1 MTGNSSS
8 TKLDNATLSLFES
21 VSTSVIVSVIYMI
34 VTAINLVG
42 NGLSMWLL
50 VFRTW
55 PKSPSIIF
63 MINLTLT
70 DLALGAALPFQIAY
84 QLQGYNWNLGPN
96 MCSVLT
102 LVFYT
107 NMYCSILTM
116 MAIGIDRYLGIVR
129 PMLFRQTRKRKSIA
143 VFSCLLMW
151 GIVLSVLWPLMTTDL
166 TFDIPEL
173 GITTCF
179 DVLKKDMLPSMFAWA
194 AFLFSVFLLFLLPF
208 CVTIFCYVSVI
219 HKLST
224 DSKTAQKERAI
235 RLAATVLLVFILC
248 FAPNNILLLAHTILR
263 IFYKKSLYM
272 AYKLTLCFS
281 CLNSCLDPFIYYFA
295 SKEFRQKLREIMNM
309 HSLSSMDSMKMEPL
323 FSVPSS
329 FEAGAVRRQRATMVL
344 NPVISKLS
352 GKLVV
357 LASASP
363 RRLDI
368 LHNAGLRFEVVPSWF
383 KETLEKGLFKAPHEY
398 AVETARQKALEVA
411 RRMPFK
417 HLKTPDI
424 VIGADTIVSVDGLI
438 LEKPVDKHDAYRMLS
453 SLSGKEHSVVTG
465 VAIVLCH
472 ENENEEVAYQL
483 IDFYEETKVK
493 FADLSEDMLW
503 EYINSGEPMDKAG
516 GYGIQ
521 ALGGMLVEYVHGD
534 FLNVVGFPLNHFC
547 KQLDLIYNR
556 CTSSLEQESA
566 SDPLG
571 HSVTQPPS
579 IVAQPPPNLS
589 AQCSSSAKHNSSPSP
604 RPNSPSANQTH
615 HGHDGH
621 SFSPVHKVKRKGS
634 ESEVGDSSG
643 TLVNSLSKH
652 TDDSGAALR
661 DSENTTLPLIA
672 SRGQVTQLSGMEHED
687 SGPKKEEL
695 QRITDLM
702 DGFKASKAL
711 FTASKLCVFDLL
723 HSRPGLDAAQMAQE
737 IKASAKGT
745 ERLLE
750 ACVSLGLLKS
760 EERTCQKPVYENTDL
775 AKRFLRSDAPYSLHG
790 YIQHCDNTV
799 WPLFSHLESA
809 VREGT
814 HQHERAFGKKSNDVF
829 QDNYY
834 KSQEIKLRFLNAMH
848 SIARVTGKDV
858 ATAFDLSTYKTACD
872 VGGCTGAM
880 AYEFTKA
887 HPGLSVTVFDLPAV
901 VEMNQHFHPL
911 HEDNRVSFVA
921 GDFFKDELPKA
932 DLYILA
938 RILHDWP
945 DEKVHMLLSKIAQTC
960 TPGCGLLLSEIFLD
974 EDRGGPSRGLL
985 QALSMGQG
993 KQRSAADY
1001 SRLLKSHG
1009 FITAHVRHMSDNFL
1023 DAMLCVKVTHI
1034 TLDDTK

>member
-1 MTGNSSS
+1 
-8 TKLDNATLSLFES
+8 
-21 VSTSVIVSVIYMI
+21 
-34 VTAINLVG
+34 
-42 NGLSMWLL
+42 
-50 VFRTW
+50 
-55 PKSPSIIF
+55 
-63 MINLTLT
+63 
-70 DLALGAALPFQIAY
+70 
-84 QLQGYNWNLGPN
+84 
-96 MCSVLT
+96 
-102 LVFYT
+102 
-107 NMYCSILTM
+107 
-116 MAIGIDRYLGIVR
+116 
-129 PMLFRQTRKRKSIA
+129 
-143 VFSCLLMW
+143 
-151 GIVLSVLWPLMTTDL
+151 
-166 TFDIPEL
+166 
-173 GITTCF
+173 
-179 DVLKKDMLPSMFAWA
+179 
-194 AFLFSVFLLFLLPF
+194 
-208 CVTIFCYVSVI
+208 
-219 HKLST
+219 
-224 DSKTAQKERAI
+224 
-235 RLAATVLLVFILC
+235 
-248 FAPNNILLLAHTILR
+248 
-263 IFYKKSLYM
+263 
-272 AYKLTLCFS
+272 
-281 CLNSCLDPFIYYFA
+281 
-295 SKEFRQKLREIMNM
+295 
-309 HSLSSMDSMKMEPL
+309 
-323 FSVPSS
+323 
-329 FEAGAVRRQRATMVL
+329 MVL

-472 ENENEEVAYQL
+472 ENEMAYQL

-579 IVAQPPPNLS
+579 IVAQPTSFFDFPTSHIVTSTPPYPL
-589 AQCSSSAKHNSSPSP
+589 C
-604 RPNSPSANQTH
+604 
-615 HGHDGH
+615 
-621 SFSPVHKVKRKGS
+621 
-634 ESEVGDSSG
+634 
-643 TLVNSLSKH
+643 LSK
-652 TDDSGAALR
+652 
-661 DSENTTLPLIA
+661 III
-672 SRGQVTQLSGMEHED
+672 Q
-687 SGPKKEEL
+687 
-695 QRITDLM
+695 
-702 DGFKASKAL
+702 AL

-750 ACVSLGLLKS
+750 ACVSLGLLK
-760 EERTCQKPVYENTDL
+760 TCQKPVYENTDL